1 MYFQCWIAASLLKH
15 KIDRKHSLDLAK
27 RHLNLD
33 CKEEEATDVY
43 HVLKKCE
50 KDFSSCLQNELCVE
64 KSNING
70 GSGSLTPELQD
81 SVEEENQKGFQ
92 RPHVLN
98 LVKSAATEPDLPR
111 KSPTTVL
118 FSQDQIYTE
127 NIHNKPYVTHEIST
141 SKITLGNMSVEMEVD
156 ASMESE
162 ADERINAVNSV
173 AAEVSSL
180 EQWDKVPNSSNDINY
195 VSPVTCSL
203 ERQSH
208 VVNADITQFDGR
220 VFIDPQTLMNQLIDI
235 DNSLNMS
242 THPAQLHNVETDTVT
257 CDRTAVAAVR
267 QRHRIVNPVC
277 GVSTASGFAEC
288 PLPYMQ
294 PSHANLTPF
303 PQVSKFW
310 FQKSFGAIL

>member
-27 RHLNLD
+27 RHLNFD

-64 KSNING
+64 QSNING
-70 GSGSLTPELQD
+70 ASGSLTPELQD
-81 SVEEENQKGFQ
+81 LVEEENQKGFQ

-98 LVKSAATEPDLPR
+98 LVKSATNEPDLPR

-118 FSQDQIYTE
+118 FSPDQIYTE
-127 NIHNKPYVTHEIST
+127 NIHNKPYMAHEIST
-141 SKITLGNMSVEMEVD
+141 SQKTPDNLSVEMEVD
-156 ASMESE
+156 ATSIESE

-180 EQWDKVPNSSNDINY
+180 KHWDKVPNSSNDINY
-195 VSPVTCSL
+195 VSPVTGSL

-220 VFIDPQTLMNQLIDI
+220 VFIDPGTLMNQLIDI
-235 DNSLNMS
+235 DNSLNIS

-257 CDRTAVAAVR
+257 CDRTAVPDVR
-267 QRHRIVNPVC
+267 QRYSIASPVC
-277 GVSTASGFAEC
+277 GVSTTSGFAEC

-294 PSHANLTPF
+294 LSHANLTLF

-310 FQKSFGAIL
+310 F